1 MSRLQPLP
9 HSMEM
14 HRDEAKTAD
23 IPTSTS
29 IAVRSLNRSQS
40 VNMDSETDESSG
52 SGTTGGNEEG
62 KPWVANPARPTQKSS
77 YKSSAIA
84 PAHGQ
89 TTTTTTT
96 TTTKRKMHTGRCCCC
111 AGFATDTKT
120 RRAACVFAWVAP
132 LLLVAVGI
140 LIWAMAADQD
150 LGGGGSGSSGGQT
163 AVGGGSGGDSSSG
176 GQKGAAGAGVVLVA
190 STYTVKAAVKLD
202 VQFTDIKDMASFEE
216 GAQSSIATALNVS
229 VSRVVITS
237 VTPGSVVIGFEVSSV
252 KKEAADALSAVVA
265 TRVKARTAVYV

>member
-1 MSRLQPLP
+1 
-9 HSMEM
+9 MEM

-96 TTTKRKMHTGRCCCC
+96 TTTKRKMHTGRCFYC

-150 LGGGGSGSSGGQT
+150 LGGGGSGSSGGQ
-163 AVGGGSGGDSSSG
+163 
-176 GQKGAAGAGVVLVA
+176 KGAGAGVVLVA